1 MGYTQGSRVL
11 MLGIDAGDVN
21 IIRSSLDT
29 LPRLRQLFADGP
41 VSKLQS
47 SAALTSSVWP
57 TFSTGT
63 PPGQHGSYYPMQW
76 DPAAMTLRRVAA
88 DWIDYEPFW
97 YALARQGKHITTLD
111 VPFSLPSRLERG
123 VEVQNWGSQE
133 CLGPF
138 GSNRPE
144 LAREI
149 RKRFGEHPMG
159 SDVPIEEPAHKL
171 ELLRNNLV
179 AGARRKGELARW
191 LMETTRWDLF
201 ITVFAEC
208 HRGGHTLQPGSR
220 PAAVPPNALS
230 EVYQAVDRAIGHILD
245 GVDRETTTIV
255 VFSVH
260 GMRANLTQEHFVLPL
275 MERINATFE
284 TGGMGSAATAPEV
297 KSNPM
302 RILRAAIPPRLQ
314 YGIAKA
320 VPAGARDWVVRRA
333 YCGGL
338 DWKKTLGFALPG
350 SGEGYLRYNMA
361 GREMQGSLQRGSE
374 RHQRYEKWLT
384 DSLLS
389 FKDAR
394 THAPIVKEVVFAH
407 DAYPGP
413 RSGYLPDAII
423 LWNDLM
429 PAQEIYSDRLGRLSA
444 SLTTGRTG
452 EHQPEGFA
460 VVAGDR
466 RGLEEAPRLEHAS
479 DFAGLVRHLLHRTGS
494 TRTSATSV

>member
-1 MGYTQGSRVL
+1 MI
-11 MLGIDAGDVN
+11 GIDAGDVN

-41 VSKLQS
+41 VFKIHC

-57 TFSTGT
+57 TFSTGK
-63 PPGQHGSYYPMQW
+63 PAGEHGAYYPMQW
-76 DPAAMTLRRVAA
+76 DPAAMSLRRVAA

-97 YALARQGKHITTLD
+97 YELARQGRYITTLD
-111 VPFSLPSRLERG
+111 VPFMLPSRLERG
-123 VEVQNWGSQE
+123 IEVLNWGSQE
-133 CLGPF
+133 CLGTF
-138 GSNRPE
+138 DSNRPD

-179 AGARRKGELARW
+179 TGARRKGELARW

-208 HRGGHTLQPGSR
+208 HRGGHTLWPQPGSR
-220 PAAVPPNALS
+220 TAAVPANALL
-230 EVYQAVDRAIGHILD
+230 EIYQAVDRTIGHILD
-245 GVDRETTTIV
+245 GVDLETTTVV

-260 GMRANLTQEHFVLPL
+260 GMRPNLTQEHFVLPL
-275 MERINATFE
+275 MQRINAAFE
-284 TGGMGSAATAPEV
+284 TGGATGLPAPEKV
-297 KSNPM
+297 KSNPT
-302 RILRAAIPPRLQ
+302 RRLREAIPPRLQ
-314 YGIAKA
+314 YRIAKA

-338 DWKKTLGFALPG
+338 DWTKTFGFALPG
-350 SGEGYLRYNMA
+350 SGEGYLRFNLA
-361 GREMQGSLQRGSE
+361 GREMQGALQRGSE
-374 RHQRYEKWLT
+374 RHSRYEKWLT
-384 DSLLS
+384 ESLLG
-389 FKDAR
+389 FRDAR
-394 THAPIVKEVVFAH
+394 TNAPIVKDLVFAH

-423 LWNDLM
+423 LWNDLP

-444 SLTTGRTG
+444 TLTTGRTG
-452 EHQPEGFA
+452 EHRPEGFA
-460 VVAGDR
+460 VIGGDR
-466 RGLEEAPRLEHAS
+466 RCIEQVPRLEDAG
-479 DFAGLVRHLLHRTGS
+479 DFAGLVRHILRRTGS
-494 TRTSATSV
+494 EHRTSAASI